1 MKDKILKHFL
11 SDAAIVIT
19 SYSIHYTK
27 LYDLVPSA
35 NDVDVWVASVGAG
48 VRLGKRLQLDLAAY
62 HVSGQR
68 TQQGQESFD
77 QDHTMA
83 VIGLRWGP

>member
-1 MKDKILKHFL
+1 MVKPALIYAD
-11 SDAAIVIT
+11 VIRLLREHT
-19 SYSIHYTK
+19 S
-27 LYDLVPSA
+27 LPV
-35 NDVDVWVASVGAG
+35 
-48 VRLGKRLQLDLAAY
+48 AAY

-83 VIGLRWGP
+83 VFGLRWGP